1 MYLSLQTWG
10 NHRRGKHE
18 LAAVVVTR
26 LNTPN
31 KCGQRGVQPHAVLK
45 FRWDKKSKTSGVQT
59 MFSTSIAPCSF
70 GLQSSRSFIILECSF
85 LWRLWGDDLTQTNS
99 VTRYVSELA
108 SPQATEITRSSH
120 SHTMLFSINNEERY
134 KFSSARIP
142 RAWCWDWISGLA
154 ELQASI
160 ELKS

>member
-31 KCGQRGVQPHAVLK
+31 KCGQWGVQPHAVLK
-45 FRWDKKSKTSGVQT
+45 FRWGKKSKTSGVQT
-59 MFSTSIAPCSF
+59 MFLTSIASCSF

-85 LWRLWGDDLTQTNS
+85 LWRLWGGDLTQTNS

-120 SHTMLFSINNEERY
+120 SHTMFNITGFPSLSLVS
-134 KFSSARIP
+134 KQHGQW
-142 RAWCWDWISGLA
+142 RAL
-154 ELQASI
+154 
-160 ELKS
+160 